1 MQEGEACYSVSGS
14 LSVRAVRGRWV
25 GGRPQGRTEVELRNG
40 QVREGSKLNRQIVY
54 FFWIGGGGGYP

>member
-14 LSVRAVRGRWV
+14 LSVRAVRGSWV

-54 FFWIGGGGGYP
+54 FFG